1 MMIHNLEAEQSVI
14 AAVLLDNDCLE
25 SFTRLKPSHFYAP
38 AHRIIYE
45 AICYLATKN
54 VAVDLVT
61 LSERLKATGKL
72 EAIGG
77 NEYLTNLM
85 EIIPSTVNFRHYV
98 AILRKDETLRRL
110 DRAAADITKALHQ
123 PDDKQKKFMEDS
135 HAALQYAER
144 LIFDISKE
152 DERQELTKLSN
163 ELPTVLNNF
172 DLVAHDPSAL
182 RGIKTGYTVLDSITN
197 GLQKGSLIIIGAR
210 PSVGKT
216 SFALNIVLN
225 AALGKSKAKV
235 AIFSLEMGKVELVN
249 RAICSVAKVSLSRAL
264 HGELTPEEWSRL
276 WDANA
281 KLQNADVY
289 LDASSSITATEIMR
303 KCMRLKR
310 ERGLDLVMIDYL
322 GLMGA
327 PTTGSRSESR
337 QEQVA
342 ANSRMMKMM
351 AKELEVPVLMLSQLN
366 RGIESRSDKSDS
378 EPMLSDLRE
387 SGAIEQDAD
396 MVLFIHKPKT
406 ETQSEQNAHS
416 RDYEAKIIVAKNRSG
431 PTPYFKLQFIGE
443 LTTFMNP
450 EDVTKN
456 NGIASVPVPAT
467 KVKENLPEIVPLQDS
482 SDINDIF

>member
-1 MMIHNLEAEQSVI
+1 MLYNLEAEQSVI

-25 SFTRLKPSHFYAP
+25 IFTRLKPEHFYTP
-38 AHRIIYE
+38 AHRIIYK

-54 VAVDLVT
+54 VAIDLVT
-61 LSERLKATGKL
+61 LSERLKSTGEL
-72 EAIGG
+72 ENVGG
-77 NEYLTNLM
+77 NEYLASLI
-85 EIIPSTVNFRHYV
+85 EIVPSSVNFRHYV

-110 DRAAADITKALHQ
+110 QRAAADITKSLTK
-123 PDDKQKKFMEDS
+123 PDEKQKHFMEDS
-135 HAALQYAER
+135 QAAVQYAER

-152 DERQELTKLSN
+152 QERKELTKLSN

-216 SFALNIVLN
+216 SFAMNIVLN
-225 AALGKSKAKV
+225 AALGESKAKV
-235 AIFSLEMGKVELVN
+235 AIFSLEMSKVELVN
-249 RAICSVAKVSLSRAL
+249 RAICSVARVSLSHAL

-281 KLQNADVY
+281 KLQNADIY
-289 LDASSSITATEIMR
+289 LDSSSSITATEIVR

-310 ERGLDLVMIDYL
+310 ERGLDLVMIDYI

-327 PTTGSRSESR
+327 PTTGSRNESR

-342 ANSRMMKMM
+342 ANCRMMKNM
-351 AKELEVPVLMLSQLN
+351 AQELEIPVLMLSQLN
-366 RGIESRSDKSDS
+366 RGVEARSDKSDS

-396 MVLFIHKPKT
+396 MVMFIHKPKT

-450 EDVTKN
+450 EDVSKN
-456 NGIASVPVPAT
+456 NGIATVAVPPT
-467 KVKENLPEIVPLQDS
+467 KVKANLPEIVPLQNA

>member
-1 MMIHNLEAEQSVI
+1 MLHNLEAEQSVI

-25 SFTRLKPSHFYAP
+25 TFTRLKPSHFYAP

-45 AICYLATKN
+45 AIGYLATKN

-61 LSERLKATGKL
+61 LSERLKAIGKL
-72 EAIGG
+72 EAVGG

-85 EIIPSTVNFRHYV
+85 DVIPSTVNFRHYV
-98 AILRKDETLRRL
+98 AILQKDETLRRL
-110 DRAAADITKALHQ
+110 DRAAAAITKALNQ
-123 PDDKQKKFMEDS
+123 PDDQQKQFDDA
-135 HAALQYAER
+135 HAALQYAEK

-152 DERQELTKLSN
+152 DERQELTKLSQ

-172 DLVAHDPSAL
+172 DLVAHDPAAL
-182 RGIKTGYTVLDSITN
+182 RGIKTGYSVLDSITN

-216 SFALNIVLN
+216 SFAMNIVLN
-225 AALGKSKAKV
+225 AALKSKAKV
-235 AIFSLEMGKVELVN
+235 AVFSLEMDKVQLTN
-249 RAICSVAKVSLSRAL
+249 RAICSVARVSLSHAL
-264 HGELTPEEWSRL
+264 HGEMTPEEWTRL

-281 KLQNADVY
+281 KLQNADIY
-289 LDASSSITATEIMR
+289 LDASSSITASEIMR

-310 ERGLDLVMIDYL
+310 EHGLDLVMIDYL
-322 GLMGA
+322 GLMGS
-327 PTTGSRSESR
+327 PQTGTRNESR

-342 ANSRMMKMM
+342 ANSRMMKTM
-351 AKELEVPVLMLSQLN
+351 AKELEVPVLLLAQLN
-366 RGIESRSDKSDS
+366 RGIESRTGSDS

-396 MVLFIHKPKT
+396 MVMFIHKPKT
-406 ETQSEQNAHS
+406 ETQSEQNEHS

-450 EDVTKN
+450 EDVSKN
-456 NGIASVPVPAT
+456 NGVASVPVPPT
-467 KVKENLPEIVPLQDS
+467 KVKANLPEIVPLQDA
-482 SDINDIF
+482 SDINNIF